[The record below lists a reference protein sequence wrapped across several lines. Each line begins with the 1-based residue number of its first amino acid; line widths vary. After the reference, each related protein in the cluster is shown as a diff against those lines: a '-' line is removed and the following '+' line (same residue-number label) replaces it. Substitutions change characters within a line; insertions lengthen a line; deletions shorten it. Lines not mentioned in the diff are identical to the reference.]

1 MSKSNPDRTQ
11 VPPREQHGIVDPHE
25 VDPQHGGPGHEDD
38 GGESL
43 LSGRSREDDAHEVED
58 VEPPQPPRRPK

>member
-1 MSKSNPDRTQ
+1 MSKPQPERLQ
-11 VPPREQHGIVDPHE
+11 KPPRDERSLA
-25 VDPQHGGPGHEDD
+25 DPQEGAPGHEND

-58 VEPPQPPRRPK
+58 VTTPPHAKGFRRSPK